1 MERLN
6 LQDLLQE
13 EHEPVYPDKLL
24 WDLQTRDVLRQ
35 LHLNGSR
42 YIHFVVGMVST
53 HSALWVSDRTQNI
66 ISQTIP
72 RLLFTLPQKM
82 RTCEI
87 LPLMICFILWER
99 NWASLKYFFFPSSP
113 LHRVIIWRGP
123 FITNTNMFLPFSSF
137 QHIKLNSR
145 IVLPL
150 NPHRY

>member
-1 MERLN
+1 MERLD
-6 LQDLLQE
+6 LQDLLQQ

-24 WDLQTRDVLRQ
+24 WDRQTRDVLRQ

-42 YIHFVVGMVST
+42 YIHSIVGMAST
-53 HSALWVSDRTQNI
+53 HSALWVSDLTQNI

-72 RLLFTLPQKM
+72 RLLFTVPQKW

-87 LPLMICFILWER
+87 LLLMICFKLWER

-123 FITNTNMFLPFSSF
+123 FIANMNMSCLFLLSSTSNWTAELF
-137 QHIKLNSR
+137 FH
-145 IVLPL
+145 
-150 NPHRY
+150 